1 MKVLVAGS
9 GGREHAIAWALSR
22 SGRNEV
28 HSAPGNPGMAG
39 LGPCHPVSPMDGA
52 ALARLCRDIGIG
64 LVVIGPEAPLEAG
77 VAAALRAEGMA
88 CFGPDASGARIESSK
103 WFAKDVM
110 KAAGVPT
117 ADARHF
123 DSASSALSWMGDR
136 VSDWVI
142 KADGLAAGKGVFL
155 PETLEEAS
163 LALDSILSSPAGA
176 HGLLVERR
184 LEGREA
190 SVMAVC
196 CGKSA
201 FVLPPSRD
209 HKRAFDGDEGPNT
222 GGMGAVCPPPGL
234 APDFDSRVLHEV
246 FLPVLDELAARG
258 IDYRGVLYAGL
269 MVSGDDFSVLEFN
282 CRFGDPET
290 QSVLPLLE
298 GDLAGGLHLAASG
311 SGVPGDLRRAEGAS
325 ACVVVASGGYP
336 GPFPKG
342 HAIEGLEEAGR
353 EALVFHAGTA
363 SRNGRI
369 VTDGG
374 RVVSLTGTGRNLEE
388 ALERAYRAASLVRFE
403 GAFYR
408 RDIGRTT

>member
-22 SGRNEV
+22 RGLHEV

-52 ALARLCRDIGIG
+52 ALVGLCRDIGIE
-64 LVVIGPEAPLEAG
+64 LVVIGPEAPLEAD
-77 VAAALRAEGMA
+77 VATALREEGIA
-88 CFGPDASGARIESSK
+88 CFGPGSSGARMESSK

-110 KAAGVPT
+110 RAAGVPT
-117 ADARHF
+117 ADARRF
-123 DSASSALSWMGDR
+123 DSAPSALSWMGDR

-155 PETLEEAS
+155 PETPGEAS
-163 LALDSILSSPAGA
+163 IALDSILSSPAGA
-176 HGLLVERR
+176 RGLLVERR

-196 CGKSA
+196 CGTSA
-201 FVLPPSRD
+201 VVLPPSRD
-209 HKRAFDGDEGPNT
+209 HKRAFDGDAGPNT
-222 GGMGAVCPPPGL
+222 GGMGAICPPPDL
-234 APDFDSRVLHEV
+234 APDFESRVLREV
-246 FLPVLDELAARG
+246 FLPVLEELAARG

-269 MVSGDDFSVLEFN
+269 MVSGRDFSVLEFN

-290 QSVLPLLE
+290 QSVLPLLD
-298 GDLAGGLHLAASG
+298 GDLAGDLHLAASG
-311 SGVPGDLRRAEGAS
+311 SGVPGAVRRAGGAA

-336 GPFPKG
+336 GSYPRGFT
-342 HAIEGLEEAGR
+342 IEGLEEAGG

-363 SRNGRI
+363 VRDGRV

-374 RVVSLTGTGRNLEE
+374 RVVSLTGIGGNLEE
-388 ALERAYRAASLVRFE
+388 ALERAYRAASLVRFD

-408 RDIGRTT
+408 KDIGRTK